1 MIIDYSDI
9 YQLGTVAKQLI
20 SLASHK
26 KIWLFYGEIGSGK
39 TTLISH
45 ILKQMGY
52 NESVSSPTFAIVN
65 EYQINTEKKV
75 YHFDFYRINKLEEV
89 LDIGI
94 DEYLSS
100 NHYCFIEWPEIAEP
114 ILMDYEIVK
123 IKLVVD
129 EKGKRFLTIFV

>member
-26 KIWLFYGEIGSGK
+26 TIWLFYGEMGSGK

-65 EYQINTEKKV
+65 EYQINIEKKV

-114 ILMDYEIVK
+114 ILIDYEIVK